1 MWLGV
6 CHIVVFPSNLDV
18 CDCAC
23 NGWCTAVGEP
33 ENAMKHRKALLSE
46 EELLVRDKVR
56 KASKRASETCAQAR
70 TEPNTYDKHKH
81 LSSSLRRGFCTS
93 VLFIDW
99 VLILFH
105 SGKPQ
110 EKCPLCEA
118 CYMPEFKGSVCRVCQ
133 VSAQL
138 ISVISLYNWLLN
150 FYVLMYICGSPGW
163 KLNIIPLHI

>member
-1 MWLGV
+1 
-6 CHIVVFPSNLDV
+6 
-18 CDCAC
+18 
-23 NGWCTAVGEP
+23 
-33 ENAMKHRKALLSE
+33 MKHRKALLSE
-46 EELLVRDKVR
+46 EDLLVRDKVC
-56 KASKRASETCAQAR
+56 KSSKRATREQTLHGQEQNW
-70 TEPNTYDKHKH
+70 THNKHKH
-81 LSSSLRRGFCTS
+81 LSCTLRQEFCTS

-138 ISVISLYNWLLN
+138 IIVILLYNWLLN
-150 FYVLMYICGSPGW
+150 FHVLMYVAVPGRNWTLFRCVFRLLHYHVQSAVAQYIC
-163 KLNIIPLHI
+163 